1 MITMDDDLNTT
12 LNQLET
18 EVMET
23 LDNPYSTYL
32 VQFPYTVS
40 YSFPDDDH
48 HTSITIE
55 STSQVLRYGR
65 NSHDMELQTQL
76 DQEHSRHTFSKHLMK
91 WVSSRMSE
99 IDPRE
104 ATVTYGDDI
113 KIDLM
118 TDDQIDE
125 FREGCLNDE

>member
-1 MITMDDDLNTT
+1 MDDELTNT

-18 EVMET
+18 EVRET

-48 HTSITIE
+48 HTCITIE
-55 STSQVLRYGR
+55 STSQVLRYGKNR
-65 NSHDMELQTQL
+65 YDMELQTQL
-76 DQEHSRHTFSKHLMK
+76 DQDHSRHTFAKHLMK
-91 WVSSRMSE
+91 WVSSRMGE

-104 ATVTYGDDI
+104 VTVTYGDDI

-118 TDDQIDE
+118 TNDQIDE

>member
-1 MITMDDDLNTT
+1 MTDHLNTT

-18 EVMET
+18 EVMES

-48 HTSITIE
+48 HTCITIE
-55 STSQVLRYGR
+55 STSQVLRYGKNR
-65 NSHDMELQTQL
+65 YDMELQTQL

-91 WVSSRMSE
+91 WVSSRMGE

-104 ATVTYGDDI
+104 VTVTYGDDI

-118 TDDQIDE
+118 TNDQIDE